1 VTSLLLMVAWNMSEA
16 RHFVSTLKVA
26 PKEDVM
32 TLLTGFSLTVLFD
45 MVIAVDV
52 GMGLA
57 AILFIRR
64 SIALYQCQ
72 HPQDQPERTCPS

>member
-1 VTSLLLMVAWNMSEA
+1 
-16 RHFVSTLKVA
+16 
-26 PKEDVM
+26 M